1 MSGSKETTEYLVEW
15 ALDIEAES
23 PEMAAKLAAADCF
36 QDRIAYGEEC
46 TPCVF
51 EVTNKKTGFSIT
63 VDLSKE
69 GL

>member
-1 MSGSKETTEYLVEW
+1 MVGWVI
-15 ALDIEAES
+15 DIEADS
-23 PEMAAKLAAADCF
+23 TEMAAKLAAADCF

-69 GL
+69 GV

>member
-1 MSGSKETTEYLVEW
+1 MSESKETTEYLVEW
-15 ALDIEAES
+15 AIDIEAES
-23 PEMAAKLAAADCF
+23 QEEAAKLAAEYCF

-69 GL
+69 GV